1 MSHSLKPIA
10 QDQAWQHL
18 TRLADALPQ
27 GLILIGPS
35 GVGKRRAVKALF
47 QFIHCQKKTGG
58 DTGEISLFGAPAAAE
73 PAVADPEALPCGE
86 CASCR
91 KIAEGNH
98 ADLLEIGPKG
108 DNIAVDDLREM
119 KKTLY
124 FAPMDGKYR
133 FVIID
138 EAHKLNAA
146 SANTLLK
153 TLEEPP
159 AHTRFFLITHERGL
173 LLPTIVS
180 RCQFVHFAPL
190 DRASL
195 ETLLART
202 GLELPKSL
210 MPLCLDLLAG
220 GLSRAA
226 LLADE
231 KTLAF
236 LEQAQSA
243 LSSGARRWDQI
254 VEIADAIGA
263 EEWKLELFL
272 DLLVRLSHRNAVA
285 AKDHAAAYHHADL
298 ALAAAFLRRRLERHA
313 NKKLVALAA
322 ADLASGGGR
331 P

>member
-1 MSHSLKPIA
+1 MSQSLKPIA
-10 QDQAWQHL
+10 QDQAWAQL
-18 TRLADALPQ
+18 TKQAAALPQ
-27 GLILIGPS
+27 GLILIGPA

-47 QFIHCQKKTGG
+47 QYINCQRKGG
-58 DTGEISLFGAPAAAE
+58 AEAEASLFGAPAPAAE
-73 PAVADPEALPCGE
+73 GLADANLPCGE
-86 CASCR
+86 CACCR

-98 ADLLEIGPKG
+98 ADLIEIAPKG

-124 FAPMDGKYR
+124 FAPMDSKLR

-180 RCQFVHFAPL
+180 RCQFIHFAPL

-195 ETLLART
+195 ELLLERM

-210 MPLCLDLLAG
+210 LPLCLDLLG
-220 GLSRAA
+220 GGVSRAG

-236 LEQAQSA
+236 LEQAQASLA
-243 LSSGARRWDQI
+243 AGPRRWEQI
-254 VEIADAIGA
+254 VELADGLGSD
-263 EEWKLELFL
+263 EWKLELFL
-272 DLLVRLSHRNAVA
+272 DLLVRLSHRNALVSS
-285 AKDHAAAYHHADL
+285 AKDLGSAYHHADL
-298 ALAAAFLRRRLERHA
+298 AMAAAFLRRRLERHA

-322 ADLASGGGR
+322 ADLASGGA
-331 P
+331 